1 MFPHHKS
8 TSVVDVMALT
18 IARMVLLRT
27 FKDGSPAMY
36 RRAHGS
42 GTVIATAFH
51 LGLSYFRPA
60 LPKRPVARG
69 STDETFNHFV
79 PTAFAVSARQ
89 LIESATSHIQGLR
102 PVVCEQEQRLDLM
115 VIAAAGRGTV
125 ITVVNWSDKLS
136 IPALQLELQFEC
148 DFSTATLASGGAV
161 QVGKSAEGRTKL
173 TFDLGIAD
181 AVILRV

>member
-1 MFPHHKS
+1 
-8 TSVVDVMALT
+8 
-18 IARMVLLRT
+18 
-27 FKDGSPAMY
+27 MY
-36 RRAHGS
+36 RRVHGN
-42 GTVIATAFH
+42 GTVVVAAFH

-89 LIESATSHIQGLR
+89 LIETATSHIQGLR
-102 PVVCEQEQRLDLM
+102 PVVVDQERRLDLM

-125 ITVVNWSDKLS
+125 ITVVNWSDRLL
-136 IPALQLELQFEC
+136 IPSLQLELQFDC

-161 QVGKSAEGRTKL
+161 RVGKSAQGRIEL